1 MNPFTITNTT
11 IIFVALI
18 HGLIDLNSA
27 LVVYNCAAIHNL
39 APGTAA
45 AYTILYDIMA
55 FALQPIFGTIIDIIK
70 RNRFIAVVGVVLEIA
85 GICCTSMN
93 ALAAIVL
100 VGIGNAL
107 YHLCIGAEILTTNPD
122 SASKIG
128 IFTGPGAL
136 GLSIGLWYGTHGFNP
151 FHFMIASLLIS
162 AVALIVLPKLTA
174 EYKTPKTKS
183 AYVPTVVL
191 ITLFTLAAIALRGF
205 VGYSGFTGLQK
216 NAFSVIGLGVAAC
229 TGKITGGTISDK
241 FGWKITTLTALL
253 LSGMCIIFTHYN
265 IFFAFLAMLL
275 FQMPM
280 AVTLTATARALPG
293 KPAIAF
299 GLTCLVLFC
308 GTYTSYHAPH
318 WLYTLPVTL
327 HLITIAG
334 GFIIYSLHMFDR
346 SVNRESSHEPQASIE
361 FH

>member
-1 MNPFTITNTT
+1 M
-11 IIFVALI
+11 ALI
-18 HGLIDLNSA
+18 HGFIDLNSA

-39 APGTAA
+39 LPETAA

-55 FALQPIFGTIIDIIK
+55 FALQPIFGIIIDIVK
-70 RNRFIAVVGVVLEIA
+70 RKWFIAVAGVVLEIA
-85 GICCTSMN
+85 GVCSMSMN

-107 YHLCIGAEILTTNPD
+107 YHLCIGAEILMTNPD

-136 GLSIGLWYGTHGFNP
+136 GLSIGLWYGTQGFYP

-162 AVALIVLPKLTA
+162 TVALIVLPKLNA
-174 EYKTPKTKS
+174 ENKTSTTKS

-191 ITLFTLAAIALRGF
+191 IMLFTLAAITLRGF

-216 NAFSVIGLGVAAC
+216 NAFTVIGLGVAAC
-229 TGKITGGTISDK
+229 TGKITGGIISDI

-253 LSGMCIIFTHYN
+253 LSGICIIFTHYS

-280 AVTLTATARALPG
+280 AVTLIATARTLPG

-308 GTYTSYHAPH
+308 GTFTSYHAPH
-318 WLYTLPVTL
+318 GFYTLPVTL
-327 HLITIAG
+327 LLITVAG
-334 GFIIYSLHMFDR
+334 GFIICSLHMFDR
-346 SVNRESSHEPQASIE
+346 SVNRKSSHEPQASIE
-361 FH
+361 LR